1 MTLYF
6 IWDIMSSIKKNKYRL
21 TTYIKYDIIPHINK
35 RKENMQY
42 FILRKTTI
50 GDTSNYDVDYKAKKG
65 FKTIDE
71 AISKQVA
78 LETLND
84 EDNVKYIIVNDG
96 TPIERLEAVSYTHL
110 RAHET

>member
-21 TTYIKYDIIPHINK
+21 TTYVKYDIIPHINK

-50 GDTSNYDVDYKAKKG
+50 SDTSHYDVDYKAKKA

-96 TPIERLEAVSYTHL
+96 TPIERLKEDKEDKVVNI
-110 RAHET
+110 

>member
-6 IWDIMSSIKKNKYRL
+6 IWDNMSSIKKNKYGL

-65 FKTIDE
+65 FKTFNEVIE
-71 AISKQVA
+71 KKLA

-84 EDNVKYIIVNDG
+84 EDNVEFVIVNDG
-96 TPIERLEAVSYTHL
+96 TPIERLENDKEDKVVNI
-110 RAHET
+110 

>member
-1 MTLYF
+1 
-6 IWDIMSSIKKNKYRL
+6 MSSIKKNKYGL

-50 GDTSNYDVDYKAKKG
+50 GDRSQYDVDYKAKKG
-65 FKTIDE
+65 FKTFNEVIE
-71 AISKQVA
+71 KKLA

-84 EDNVKYIIVNDG
+84 EDNVEFVIVNDG
-96 TPIERLEAVSYTHL
+96 TPIERLENDKEDKVVNI
-110 RAHET
+110 

>member
-6 IWDIMSSIKKNKYRL
+6 IWDNMSSIKKNKYRL

-42 FILRKTTI
+42 FILRKTKI
-50 GDTSNYDVDYKAKKG
+50 GDRVEYETDYKAKKS

-78 LETLND
+78 LQTLND
-84 EDNVKYIIVNDG
+84 ENYVEYVIVNDG
-96 TPIERLEAVSYTHL
+96 TPIERLEEDKKDKVVNI
-110 RAHET
+110 

>member
-1 MTLYF
+1 
-6 IWDIMSSIKKNKYRL
+6 MSSIKKNKYGL

-42 FILRKTTI
+42 FILRKTKI
-50 GDTSNYDVDYKAKKG
+50 GDRVEYETDYKAKKG

-71 AISKQVA
+71 AIQKKVA

-84 EDNVKYIIVNDG
+84 EDHVEYVIVNDG
-96 TPIERLEAVSYTHL
+96 TPTESIIKSMKEDKGEKHSELVDRY
-110 RAHET
+110 

>member
-6 IWDIMSSIKKNKYRL
+6 IWDNMSSIKKNKYGL

-42 FILRKTTI
+42 FILRKTKI
-50 GDTSNYDVDYKAKKG
+50 GDRAEYDVDYKARKG
-65 FKTIDE
+65 FK
-71 AISKQVA
+71 SFNQVVEKKIA

-84 EDNVKYIIVNDG
+84 ENHVELVIVNDG
-96 TPIERLEAVSYTHL
+96 HTQ
-110 RAHET
+110 